1 MNRNFKR
8 IVIVVLIIC
17 LLATVI
23 TADARHY
30 STLNHNQH
38 VIHPVHHSYFNGNH
52 PPNRNPISD
61 QEVRVLEDIIWMIR
75 EMSDSFH
82 SI

>member
-1 MNRNFKR
+1 MILNFKCIG
-8 IVIVVLIIC
+8 IVILIIC
-17 LLATVI
+17 LLATVM

-38 VIHPVHHSYFNGNH
+38 VIHPVQHHSYFNGNP

-61 QEVRVLEDIIWMIR
+61 QEVQGVGRHYLDDQRNE
-75 EMSDSFH
+75 
-82 SI
+82 